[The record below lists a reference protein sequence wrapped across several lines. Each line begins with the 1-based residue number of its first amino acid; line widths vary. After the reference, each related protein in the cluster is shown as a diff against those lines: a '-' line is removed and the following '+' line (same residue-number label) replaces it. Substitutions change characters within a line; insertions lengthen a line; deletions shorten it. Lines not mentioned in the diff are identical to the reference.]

1 MNKQFV
7 KTLGVAWVGVA
18 CFVFAYL
25 VSMTLYSLTSKLDK
39 HKSKLIVFLEVCVQF
54 GIIGAIIYGS
64 RIFIK
69 NIPFPLEGW
78 YGYEHSTL
86 GELRS
91 LPLMVFIFMFFQRRT
106 QDKMRYLMDD
116 GSNTSF

>member
-1 MNKQFV
+1 MNTQV
-7 KTLGVAWVGVA
+7 MKTLGVAWVGVL
-18 CFVFAYL
+18 CFVFAYF
-25 VSMTLYSLTSKLDK
+25 VSMALDAVTPELDERK
-39 HKSKLIVFLEVCVQF
+39 PNWKIFLEVCIQF
-54 GIIGAIIYGS
+54 GIIGMIIYGA

-69 NIPFPLEGW
+69 NIPFPLSGW

-106 QDKMRYLMDD
+106 QDKMRHLM
-116 GSNTSF
+116 GVRPFPRL

>member
-1 MNKQFV
+1 MNTQV
-7 KTLGVAWVGVA
+7 MKTLGVAWVGVL
-18 CFVFAYL
+18 CFMFAYL
-25 VSMTLYSLTSKLDK
+25 VSMALDAVTPELDERK
-39 HKSKLIVFLEVCVQF
+39 PKWQTFLEVCIQF
-54 GIIGAIIYGS
+54 GIIGMIIYGA

-69 NIPFPLEGW
+69 NIPFPLSGW

-106 QDKMRYLMDD
+106 QDKMRYLMGHRSDA
-116 GSNTSF
+116 